1 MSPGRKTLALTLG
14 AFLLLAAACGD
25 GETTVGEGAPESPAE
40 TASEGTLVDGEEV
53 TVSGTVD
60 DVLDVITGTLF
71 TLTDAAVED
80 GTVDTEG
87 GVAVIVTEG
96 DTDVSESE
104 EVVVTGT
111 LFDATD
117 AAQQLEDLFGAN
129 VDDEMLALLD
139 GQQVIIASSV
149 EEGV

>member
-1 MSPGRKTLALTLG
+1 MSSGRKTLALTLG

-25 GETTVGEGAPESPAE
+25 GDTTVGEGAPESSAE
-40 TASEGTLVDGEEV
+40 TASDATPGDGEEV

-60 DVLDVITGTLF
+60 NVLDVITGTVF
-71 TLTDAAVED
+71 TLIEATVED

-96 DTDVSESE
+96 DTDVSQSE
-104 EVVVTGT
+104 EVLVTGT

-117 AAQQLEDLFGAN
+117 AAQELQDLFGAN
-129 VDDEMLALLD
+129 VDDEMLAFLD

-149 EEGV
+149 DETV

>member
-1 MSPGRKTLALTLG
+1 MSSGRKTLVLMLG

-25 GETTVGEGAPESPAE
+25 GDTTVGGGASESPAE
-40 TASEGTLVDGEEV
+40 TASDATLVDGEEV

-104 EVVVTGT
+104 EVVVTGS
-111 LFDATD
+111 LFDASD

>member
-1 MSPGRKTLALTLG
+1 MSSGRRTLALTLG

-25 GETTVGEGAPESPAE
+25 GDTTTSEGAPETTPDA
-40 TASEGTLVDGEEV
+40 TLVDGEEV

-60 DVLDVITGTLF
+60 DVLDVIAGTVF
-71 TLTDAAVED
+71 TLIDATIED

-87 GVAVIVTEG
+87 EVAVVSEG
-96 DTDVSESE
+96 DADVSESE

-111 LFDATD
+111 LFDASAD
-117 AAQQLEDLFGAN
+117 VQELEDLFGAN
-129 VDDEMLALLD
+129 VDDEMLAFLN

-149 EEGV
+149 QEGV

>member
-1 MSPGRKTLALTLG
+1 MSSGRRTLALTLG

-25 GETTVGEGAPESPAE
+25 GDTTTSEGELETTPDA
-40 TASEGTLVDGEEV
+40 TLVDGEEV

-60 DVLDVITGTLF
+60 DVLDVIAGTVF
-71 TLTDAAVED
+71 TLIDATIED

-87 GVAVIVTEG
+87 EVAVVSEG
-96 DTDVSESE
+96 DADVSESE

-111 LFDATD
+111 LFDASD
-117 AAQQLEDLFGAN
+117 DVQELEDLFGAN
-129 VDDEMLALLD
+129 VDDEMLAFLN

-149 EEGV
+149 QEGV

>member
-1 MSPGRKTLALTLG
+1 MSPGRTTLALTLG

-25 GETTVGEGAPESPAE
+25 GDTTVGEGAPESPAE
-40 TASEGTLVDGEEV
+40 TASDVTLVDGEDV

-60 DVLDVITGTLF
+60 SVLDVSAGTVF

-104 EVVVTGT
+104 EVVVTGD
-111 LFDATD
+111 LFDASD
-117 AAQQLEDLFGAN
+117 AAQELENLFGAN
-129 VDDEMLALLD
+129 VDDEMLAFLN